1 LNKVLSFISNFLN
14 CVAIAGI
21 CYFAINYP
29 PAPVNAD
36 TTGVMPEFE
45 VVDIEQHK
53 YLMDTELG
61 NYTKDDVS
69 CLVENMYFEAR
80 SDGYAGMYAVTM
92 VVMNRVADHRYP
104 DTVCGVI
111 HQGPVRES
119 WKTRGKDVADSERKY
134 WPIKNRCQ
142 FSWYCDGKAD
152 VMYNEEAVYLAT
164 DIALL
169 VLDIST
175 SRLGDTTFLVD
186 ITEGS
191 THYHTDYV
199 KPAWRHDRG
208 MAKITSV
215 GTHIFYRWN

>member
-1 LNKVLSFISNFLN
+1 MNFIAKALSNLFTGLTIALISF
-14 CVAIAGI
+14 
-21 CYFAINYP
+21 FALNYP
-29 PAPVNAD
+29 PTEVKAD
-36 TTGVMPEFE
+36 TTGVMPDYE
-45 VVDIEQHK
+45 VIDIEQHK
-53 YLMDTELG
+53 HLMDTELG
-61 NYTKDDVS
+61 NYTKEDVA

-92 VVMNRVADHRYP
+92 VVMNRVSDKRYA
-104 DTVCGVI
+104 DTVCGVV
-111 HQGPVRES
+111 HQGPTRES

-152 VMYNEEAVYLAT
+152 VMYNEEAVHLAT
-164 DIALL
+164 DIAIL

-175 SRLGDTTFLVD
+175 NRLGDSTFLVD

-191 THYHTDYV
+191 THYHTNYV

-215 GTHIFYRWN
+215 GTHIFYKWN

>member
-1 LNKVLSFISNFLN
+1 MNFIMKTASH
-14 CVAIAGI
+14 IMTGI
-21 CYFAINYP
+21 CILGITFFALNYP
-29 PAPVNAD
+29 STEVKAD
-36 TTGVMPEFE
+36 TTGVLPDYE

-53 YLMDTELG
+53 HLMDTELG
-61 NYTKDDVS
+61 NYSKDDVA
-69 CLVENMYFEAR
+69 CLVQNMYFEAR
-80 SDGYAGMYAVTM
+80 SDGYAGMYATTM
-92 VVMNRVADHRYP
+92 VVMNRVSDSRYP

-111 HQGPVRES
+111 QQGPVRES
-119 WKTRGKDVADSERKY
+119 WKTRGKDVADSERNY

-164 DIALL
+164 DIAFL

-175 SRLGDTTFLVD
+175 NRLGDSTFLVD

-191 THYHTDYV
+191 THYHTNYV